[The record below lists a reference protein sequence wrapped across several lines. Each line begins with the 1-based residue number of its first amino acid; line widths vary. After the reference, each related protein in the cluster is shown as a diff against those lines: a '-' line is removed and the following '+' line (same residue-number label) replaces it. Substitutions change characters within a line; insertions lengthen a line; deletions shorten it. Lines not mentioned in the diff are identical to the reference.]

1 MVNKIDPSEVE
12 QGKPMRASEPKE
24 KIIDR
29 DILFMKRLQDEGA
42 NIHLNNEDRRMIQAF
57 TSESNS
63 SVDFVSFIDAIR

>member
-12 QGKPMRASEPKE
+12 QGKPIRASEPKE

-42 NIHLNNEDRRMIQAF
+42 IIHLNNEDRRMI
-57 TSESNS
+57 
-63 SVDFVSFIDAIR
+63 